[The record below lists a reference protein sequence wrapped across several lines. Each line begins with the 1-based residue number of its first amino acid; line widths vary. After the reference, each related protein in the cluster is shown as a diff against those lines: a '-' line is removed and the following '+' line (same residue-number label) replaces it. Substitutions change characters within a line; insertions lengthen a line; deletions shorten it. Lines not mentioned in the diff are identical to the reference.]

1 MVQFSMEKTTSTTAE
16 YGSRAHRRAEAFA
29 CHAIEGIPATA
40 EDIAMFE
47 MFDREGWSDE
57 QRLAYIIA
65 QVRSVQARGKN

>member
-1 MVQFSMEKTTSTTAE
+1 MKKSVSISPE

-29 CHAIEGIPATA
+29 CHAIEGIEATA

-57 QRLAYIIA
+57 QRRVYIIA
-65 QVRSVQARGKN
+65 QATETTLAAE